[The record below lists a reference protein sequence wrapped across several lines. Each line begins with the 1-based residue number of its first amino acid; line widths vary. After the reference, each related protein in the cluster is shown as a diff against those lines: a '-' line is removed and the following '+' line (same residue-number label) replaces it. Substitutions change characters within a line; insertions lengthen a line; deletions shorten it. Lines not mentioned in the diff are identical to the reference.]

1 MGSSSHYTMI
11 EQENMSTKNRLVE
24 STITSLD
31 EQMTLVASPFGLF
44 YLVVLP
50 FRVIGVASLADCKV
64 RPFSK
69 VGTTLT
75 SRLEVLDDFCV
86 NVPVTSC

>member
-1 MGSSSHYTMI
+1 
-11 EQENMSTKNRLVE
+11 
-24 STITSLD
+24 
-31 EQMTLVASPFGLF
+31 
-44 YLVVLP
+44 
-50 FRVIGVASLADCKV
+50 LADCKV
-64 RPFSK
+64 QPFSK